1 MMSDTASISSV
12 TVSPIGVIHSPY
24 QEKFAVPRQ
33 PGLVNAINAQ
43 LELLPPYNDP
53 HCVRGL
59 EAFSHLWLM
68 FLFHQ
73 NGTAEWHPTVRPPRL
88 GGNQRMGVFA
98 TRSPFRPNP
107 IGLSVV
113 ELKGIHQQ
121 GNRLWLELAGVDLVN
136 GTPVV
141 DIKPY
146 VPFVDSVPDAQGGF
160 APEAPVTMPVCF
172 TPEMEIRCAELA
184 TSHPGFRDFLQ
195 QVIAQDPRPAYR
207 KQDDDDKIYG
217 VRLLTFNINWQVKD
231 GTAIICAITD
241 VE

>member
-88 GGNQRMGVFA
+88 GVISGWA
-98 TRSPFRPNP
+98 YSLP
-107 IGLSVV
+107 VV
-113 ELKGIHQQ
+113 PSGQIRLAC
-121 GNRLWLELAGVDLVN
+121 RLWN
-136 GTPVV
+136 
-141 DIKPY
+141 
-146 VPFVDSVPDAQGGF
+146 
-160 APEAPVTMPVCF
+160 
-172 TPEMEIRCAELA
+172 
-184 TSHPGFRDFLQ
+184 
-195 QVIAQDPRPAYR
+195 
-207 KQDDDDKIYG
+207 
-217 VRLLTFNINWQVKD
+217 
-231 GTAIICAITD
+231 
-241 VE
+241 

>member
-88 GGNQRMGVFA
+88 GGNQRVGVFA

-107 IGLSVV
+107 IGLSCVR
-113 ELKGIHQQ
+113 LLGIE
-121 GNRLWLELAGVDLVN
+121 GAILRISDVDMLD
-136 GTPVV
+136 GTPLL

-146 VPFVDSVPDAQGGF
+146 LPDCDVFPAERTGWYANARERIQADGRFAEDS
-160 APEAPVTMPVCF
+160 
-172 TPEMEIRCAELA
+172 EI
-184 TSHPGFRDFLQ
+184 
-195 QVIAQDPRPAYR
+195 VY
-207 KQDDDDKIYG
+207 
-217 VRLLTFNINWQVKD
+217 
-231 GTAIICAITD
+231 
-241 VE
+241 